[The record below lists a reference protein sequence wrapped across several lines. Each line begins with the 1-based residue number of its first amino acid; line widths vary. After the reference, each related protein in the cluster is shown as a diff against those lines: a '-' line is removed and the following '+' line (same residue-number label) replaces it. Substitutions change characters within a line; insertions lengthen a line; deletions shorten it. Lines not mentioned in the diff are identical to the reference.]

1 MARYSRDTTT
11 ERSLQHSV
19 HDGAAYAVMTGAGET
34 YFTAFAVLLK
44 TNAAQMSFFVA
55 VPALLAS
62 VAQVLAVWLSRRVGR
77 RKPVILAGAALQAFM
92 WLPIILLPPF
102 AGEHGMLV
110 LTICAVLYFA
120 SVNLAAPGWNS
131 LMGDLVPERR
141 RGRFFANRTR
151 LMSVTSFIALLVA
164 GGILHIFAERGHDYG
179 GFVAIFGIALLA
191 RLYSVYHL
199 TRMVEPHTPP
209 PSPLPPTAQ
218 SLAPSHTTAFV
229 WFTVMVAC
237 MHCAVAIASP
247 FFTLYMLRDL
257 EFSYLQFTVIT
268 AMSVL
273 VQFLTLNTWGRLGD
287 IFGNRVI
294 LATTAAVLPILPV
307 LWLVSS
313 DFWYLLALQIL
324 GGASWAGFSLSSAN
338 LLYDTV
344 PAAKRTAYSAAH
356 SVITNT
362 AVFVGALSGGAIAA
376 AAPHAIDVL
385 GHSFDWSS
393 GLWAVFVCSTLLR
406 TIVAITFTPRLR
418 EVRDVRPVSASGLL
432 FRVLRY
438 NALAG
443 LVFDVMAP
451 RRRRATGP
459 SRTHKS

>member
-1 MARYSRDTTT
+1 MARYSRDTIT
-11 ERSLQHSV
+11 ERSLHHSV
-19 HDGAAYAVMTGAGET
+19 HDGAAFAVMTGAGET

-44 TNAAQMSFFVA
+44 ANAAQLSFFVA
-55 VPALLAS
+55 VPALLGS
-62 VAQVLAVWLSRRVGR
+62 LAQVLAVWLSRRIGR
-77 RKPVILAGAALQAFM
+77 RMPVILAGASLQGLM
-92 WLPIILLPPF
+92 WLPIMFLPAF
-102 AGEHGMLV
+102 AGEHGMWV
-110 LTICAVLYFA
+110 LTVCAVLYFA
-120 SVNLAAPGWNS
+120 FVNLAAPGWNS

-141 RGRFFANRTR
+141 RGRYFANRTR
-151 LMSVTSFIALLVA
+151 LMSVTSFVALLVA
-164 GGILHIFAERGHDYG
+164 GGILHIFAGRGSDYT
-179 GFVAIFGIALLA
+179 GFVVIFVIAFLA
-191 RLYSVYHL
+191 RIYSVYHL

-209 PSPLPPTAQ
+209 PAPLPTPVDNVT
-218 SLAPSHTTAFV
+218 PVHTSAFI
-229 WFTVMVAC
+229 WFTVMAAC
-237 MHCAVAIASP
+237 MQCAVAVASP

-257 EFSYLQFTVIT
+257 DFSYLQFTAIT

-294 LATTAAVLPILPV
+294 LATTAAVLPMMPV
-307 LWLVSS
+307 AWLISS
-313 DFWYLLALQIL
+313 NFWYLLALQMV
-324 GGASWAGFSLSSAN
+324 GGASWAGFSLSAAN

-356 SVITNT
+356 NVITN
-362 AVFVGALSGGAIAA
+362 AAIFLGALGGGAIAA
-376 AAPHAIDVL
+376 IAPHAIDFAEF
-385 GHSFDWSS
+385 HFEWTS

-406 TIVAITFTPRLR
+406 AIVVLGFVPRLR

-451 RRRRATGP
+451 RRRRPAAEPP
-459 SRTHKS
+459 SKHG